1 MKWVEFSIQAPPEFV
16 EPLSQIFH
24 RYGQGGV
31 AVEGAGG
38 FNPDEGEAPPEDT
51 LVTLSTYVPYDER
64 LDGRRAQIQ
73 VGVLLV
79 GYVAPISELRER
91 VLDEQDW
98 QEAWKQ
104 HFHVLPVGRK
114 TVIVPTWRDYQPTQ
128 SQVIVRLDPGMA
140 FGTGHHPTTRMCL
153 EELESLVRPG
163 VAVLDVGCGSGI
175 LSIAAA
181 KLGAARVTGIEIEPT
196 AVGVAVD
203 NIKLNRVEG
212 VVEVHQGSLPQPAV
226 PRASFGLVC
235 ANISA
240 KVVCDLAGEIAAA
253 AQPGAAILAS
263 GILKE
268 RLEEVSHRLMDVGI
282 KVERTRVDGDWVA
295 LVARVAS

>member
-31 AVEGAGG
+31 AVETAGG
-38 FNPDEGEAPPEDT
+38 FNPDEGEKPPEDA
-51 LVTLSTYVPYDER
+51 LVTLSTYIPHDER

-79 GYVAPISELRER
+79 GHVAPISELRER

-98 QEAWKQ
+98 QEAWKR
-104 HFHVLPVGRK
+104 HFHVLRVGQRV
-114 TVIVPTWRDYQPTQ
+114 VIVPTWREYQP
-128 SQVIVRLDPGMA
+128 SGFQVMVRLDPGMA

-153 EELESLVRPG
+153 EELESLVQPG
-163 VAVLDVGCGSGI
+163 MAVLDMGCGSGI

-181 KLGAARVTGIEIEPT
+181 KLGAMRVTGIEIEPT
-196 AVGVAVD
+196 AVGVAAENVR
-203 NIKLNRVEG
+203 LNGVEG
-212 VVEVHQGSLPQPAV
+212 IVEVYQGSLPHPAV
-226 PRASFGLVC
+226 PRASCGLVC

-240 KVVCDLAGEIAAA
+240 KVIGDLAGDLAAA

-268 RLEEVSHRLMDVGI
+268 RSEEVSLRLLEVGVQ
-282 KVERTRVDGDWVA
+282 VERTRADGDWVV
-295 LVARVAS
+295 LVARAAR

>member
-1 MKWVEFSIQAPPEFV
+1 VKWVEFSIQTPSEFV

-38 FNPDEGEAPPEDT
+38 FNPDEGEVPPEGALGT
-51 LVTLSTYVPYDER
+51 LRTYVPLDER

-79 GYVAPISELRER
+79 GHVAPISELRER

-104 HFHVLPVGRK
+104 HFHALPVGRR
-114 TVIVPTWRDYQPTQ
+114 TVVVPTWREYQASD
-128 SQVIVRLDPGMA
+128 SQVVVRLDPGMA

-153 EELESLVRPG
+153 EELESLVQPG
-163 VAVLDVGCGSGI
+163 MAVLDVGCGSGI

-181 KLGAARVTGIEIEPT
+181 KLGATRVIGIEIEPT
-196 AVGVAVD
+196 AANVAAENVRLNGVE
-203 NIKLNRVEG
+203 K
-212 VVEVHQGSLPQPAV
+212 VVEVHQGSLPYPAV
-226 PRASFGLVC
+226 APASYGLVC

-240 KVVCDLAGEIAAA
+240 KVVCDLADEFAAA
-253 AQPGAAILAS
+253 SQPGAAILVS
-263 GILKE
+263 GVLKE
-268 RLEEVSHRLMDVGI
+268 RLEEVSRRLSDAGFGL
-282 KVERTRVDGDWVA
+282 ERTRVDGDWVA
-295 LVARVAS
+295 LVARAIG

>member
-31 AVEGAGG
+31 AVETAGG
-38 FNPDEGEAPPEDT
+38 FNPDEGEKPPEDA
-51 LVTLSTYVPYDER
+51 LVTLSTYVPHDER

-73 VGVLLV
+73 IGVLLV
-79 GYVAPISELRER
+79 GHVAPISELRER

-98 QEAWKQ
+98 QEAWKR
-104 HFHVLPVGRK
+104 HFHVLPVGQRV
-114 TVIVPTWRDYQPTQ
+114 VIVPTWREYQATD
-128 SQVIVRLDPGMA
+128 SQIVVRLDPGMA

-153 EELESLVRPG
+153 EELESLVQPG
-163 VAVLDVGCGSGI
+163 MAVLDMGCGSGI

-181 KLGAARVTGIEIEPT
+181 KLGAMRVTGIEIEPT
-196 AVGVAVD
+196 AVGVAAENVR
-203 NIKLNRVEG
+203 LNGVEG
-212 VVEVHQGSLPQPAV
+212 IVEVHQGSLPHPAV
-226 PRASFGLVC
+226 PRASCGLVC

-240 KVVCDLAGEIAAA
+240 KVIGDLAGDLAAA
-253 AQPGAAILAS
+253 AQLGAAILAS

-268 RLEEVSHRLMDVGI
+268 RLEEVSLRLLEVGVQ
-282 KVERTRVDGDWVA
+282 VERTRADGDWVV
-295 LVARVAS
+295 LVARAAR